1 MSKITIYNNRY
12 WVRVNKYYS
21 YPILHGD
28 VLISIKHKYAT
39 LIYAGIKRYELRHN
53 APSFDKNTLLW
64 IYEPKPVGMITGYVE
79 FKDCMIAE
87 PWSIWL
93 TYRNALGVT
102 YEEFANYYNQRKQ
115 AFAWFLSDPIKLDEP
130 ISLAEI
136 GLTRPPQSY
145 QFLNL
150 SPSNRTNK

>member
-1 MSKITIYNNRY
+1 MSKITISNNRY
-12 WVRVNKYYS
+12 WVQVNKYYS

-28 VLISIKHKYAT
+28 VLISIRHQYAAQ
-39 LIYAGIKRYELRHN
+39 IYAGTKRYELRHN
-53 APSFDKNTLLW
+53 APSFDKNTCLW

-93 TYRNALGVT
+93 AYKTDLGVT
-102 YEEFANYYNQRKQ
+102 HEEFAHYYNQRKQ
-115 AFAWFLSDPIKLDEP
+115 AFAWYLSNPIKLDEP